1 MHGSSRRTKGKVRW
15 SKLYSFSCFR
25 PHTSDSDSAQELIG
39 QPGFSR
45 VVFCNE
51 PQVHKR
57 KPYKYTNN
65 SVSTKK
71 YTAVTFLPKALFEQ
85 FRRVANLYFLLTA
98 ALSITSWAP
107 VKPVSLIAPL
117 VFVVGISML
126 KEAVE
131 DWYRFLQ
138 DLNVNTRTVKAHA
151 GNGLFVD
158 KLWREISVG
167 DVVKVNKDEYFS
179 SDLLLLSSSYED
191 GVCYVETMNL
201 DGETNLKIKRCLEVT
216 LDLNEDAKFS
226 EFKATTRCEDPNPS
240 LYTFVGN
247 LEFENKIYPLSPSQI
262 LLRDSK
268 LRNTDY
274 VYGAVIFSGHDTK
287 VVRNSTMSP
296 SKRSRLEKKM
306 DKVIYLLFSMLLLIS
321 LVTSIGSAVVIKS
334 DMSQWWY
341 LSLEDSDPLFDPS
354 NPLKSG
360 FLQFIR
366 ALILYGYLIPI
377 SLYVSIEIVKVL
389 QAKFINKDKKMYDE
403 ATCKSVQARTSNLN
417 EELGQ
422 VEIILSDKTG
432 TLTCNQME
440 FRKCSIAGISY
451 GGNINE
457 VDIAASKRMNT
468 DIEAY
473 RSSIDQS
480 DTTSQSLEMSEF
492 SVADI
497 ITQQA
502 ILRGQEN
509 ADNLNARN
517 SRLSD
522 VRKESVIRV
531 IKGFNFR
538 DDRLMNNQWIYRSD
552 LFDMTMFFRVMAL
565 CHTGIPVEDG
575 QTDKLKYEAESP
587 EEVAFLIASQ
597 EFGFQF
603 FQRTQSLMTL
613 KELDPSSGK
622 QVKREYKLLNLLEFS
637 SSRKRMSVI
646 LRDEDGKIYLLCK
659 GADSII
665 FDRLAD
671 NGGAY
676 QEATTSHLSNY
687 AEDGFRTLA
696 FAYRVLELAEYEQ
709 WNSIF
714 MQAKTTVGPER
725 EELLEHAT
733 EMIEKELTLLGVA
746 AVEDKLQKGVVEC
759 IDKLAQAGMKIWLLT
774 GDKKETA
781 INIGFS
787 CSLLR
792 QDMKQFHV
800 CLSKE
805 TESKN
810 QLKAMKEEIL
820 HQIESSYQVMCQDSN
835 KYSPFAMVVDGR
847 ALEIALKSDVRDQFL
862 QLAVNCASV
871 ICCRVSPKQKALI
884 TRLVKEYT
892 GKTTLAIGDGA
903 NDVGMIQEAD
913 IGVGISGVEGMQAVM
928 ASDFSLPQ
936 FRFLERLLIVHGHWC
951 YKRISKMVL
960 YFVYKNI
967 AFGLTLFYYDIFTN
981 FSGDSLYDDWYMVM
995 FNVLLTSLP
1004 VVSLGV
1010 FEQDVSSDV
1019 CLQFPS
1025 LYRQGQRNIIFSW
1038 SRIVGWI
1045 LNGTVAASVVFLAN
1059 IYMFSPAAFR
1069 QEGNVA
1075 DITHFGAIM
1084 YTCIIWTVNCQIA
1097 LIITHFTWIQHLF
1110 IWGSILLWYIF
1121 AVAYGALPPDYS
1133 QRGFNIITESIG
1145 STPKYWIATFL
1156 VIVVALLP
1164 YFTHIAFQR
1173 LLYPMDDHIIQE
1185 MKHCKKDVT
1194 ENQMWLREQ
1203 RNSQRSTQ
1211 VGFSARVDAR
1221 IRSFKEGL
1229 SLKRIYI
1236 YKSVTNT
1243 PFYKSWTSS
1252 PLFS

>member
-1 MHGSSRRTKGKVRW
+1 MHESSRRTRGKVRW
-15 SKLYSFSCFR
+15 SKLYSFSCLR
-25 PHTSDSDSAQELIG
+25 PHTSDPDSAQELIG

-45 VVFCNE
+45 VVF
-51 PQVHKR
+51 
-57 KPYKYTNN
+57 
-65 SVSTKK
+65 
-71 YTAVTFLPKALFEQ
+71 

-98 ALSITSWAP
+98 ALSITSLAP
-107 VKPVSLIAPL
+107 VKPLTLIGPL

-138 DLNVNTRTVKAHA
+138 DLTVNSRTVKAHA
-151 GNGLFVD
+151 ENGLFVD

-167 DVVKVNKDEYFS
+167 DVVKVKKDEYFS

-201 DGETNLKIKRCLEVT
+201 DGETSLKIKRCLEAT
-216 LDLNEDAKFS
+216 LHLNEDAKFS
-226 EFKATTRCEDPNPS
+226 EFKATARCEDPNPS

-247 LEFENKIYPLSPSQI
+247 LEFESKIYPLSPTQI

-268 LRNTDY
+268 LRNTY

-321 LVTSIGSAVVIKS
+321 LVTSIGSSMVIKS

-354 NPLKSG
+354 NPSKSG

-377 SLYVSIEIVKVL
+377 SLYVSIEIVKML

-422 VEIILSDKTG
+422 VEIIMSDKTG

-440 FRKCSIAGISY
+440 FRKCSIARFSY

-457 VDIAASKRMNT
+457 VDIVASKRMNT

-492 SVADI
+492 SVVDI
-497 ITQQA
+497 IAQQA
-502 ILRGQEN
+502 ILRGHEN

-522 VRKESVIRV
+522 VRKKSVV
-531 IKGFNFR
+531 KVVKGFNFR

-552 LFDMTMFFRVMAL
+552 FFDMTMFFRVMAL

-575 QTDKLKYEAESP
+575 QTDKLKCEAESP

-613 KELDPSSGK
+613 KELDPSSEK

-646 LRDEDGKIYLLCK
+646 VRDEDGKIYLLCK

-676 QEATTSHLSNY
+676 LESTASHLSNY

-696 FAYRVLELAEYEQ
+696 FAYRALELAEYEQ

-714 MQAKTTVGPER
+714 TQARTTVGPER

-733 EMIEKELTLLGVA
+733 EMIEKELILLGVV
-746 AVEDKLQKGVVEC
+746 AVEDC
-759 IDKLAQAGMKIWLLT
+759 
-774 GDKKETA
+774 
-781 INIGFS
+781 
-787 CSLLR
+787 
-792 QDMKQFHV
+792 
-800 CLSKE
+800 
-805 TESKN
+805 
-810 QLKAMKEEIL
+810 
-820 HQIESSYQVMCQDSN
+820 
-835 KYSPFAMVVDGR
+835 
-847 ALEIALKSDVRDQFL
+847 
-862 QLAVNCASV
+862 
-871 ICCRVSPKQKALI
+871 
-884 TRLVKEYT
+884 
-892 GKTTLAIGDGA
+892 
-903 NDVGMIQEAD
+903 
-913 IGVGISGVEGMQAVM
+913 
-928 ASDFSLPQ
+928 
-936 FRFLERLLIVHGHWC
+936 
-951 YKRISKMVL
+951 
-960 YFVYKNI
+960 
-967 AFGLTLFYYDIFTN
+967 
-981 FSGDSLYDDWYMVM
+981 
-995 FNVLLTSLP
+995 
-1004 VVSLGV
+1004 
-1010 FEQDVSSDV
+1010 
-1019 CLQFPS
+1019 
-1025 LYRQGQRNIIFSW
+1025 
-1038 SRIVGWI
+1038 
-1045 LNGTVAASVVFLAN
+1045 
-1059 IYMFSPAAFR
+1059 
-1069 QEGNVA
+1069 
-1075 DITHFGAIM
+1075 
-1084 YTCIIWTVNCQIA
+1084 
-1097 LIITHFTWIQHLF
+1097 
-1110 IWGSILLWYIF
+1110 
-1121 AVAYGALPPDYS
+1121 
-1133 QRGFNIITESIG
+1133 
-1145 STPKYWIATFL
+1145 
-1156 VIVVALLP
+1156 
-1164 YFTHIAFQR
+1164 
-1173 LLYPMDDHIIQE
+1173 
-1185 MKHCKKDVT
+1185 
-1194 ENQMWLREQ
+1194 
-1203 RNSQRSTQ
+1203 
-1211 VGFSARVDAR
+1211 
-1221 IRSFKEGL
+1221 
-1229 SLKRIYI
+1229 
-1236 YKSVTNT
+1236 
-1243 PFYKSWTSS
+1243 
-1252 PLFS
+1252 

>member
-1 MHGSSRRTKGKVRW
+1 MHESSRRTRGKVRW
-15 SKLYSFSCFR
+15 SKLYSFSCLR
-25 PHTSDSDSAQELIG
+25 PHTSDPDSAQELIG

-51 PQVHKR
+51 PQLHKR
-57 KPYKYTNN
+57 KPYKYTSN

-98 ALSITSWAP
+98 ALSITSLAP
-107 VKPVSLIAPL
+107 VKPLTLIGPL

-138 DLNVNTRTVKAHA
+138 DLNVNSRTVKAHA
-151 GNGLFVD
+151 ENGLFVD

-167 DVVKVNKDEYFS
+167 DVVKVKKDEYFS

-201 DGETNLKIKRCLEVT
+201 DGETSLKIKRCLEAT
-216 LDLNEDAKFS
+216 LHLNEDAKFS

-247 LEFENKIYPLSPSQI
+247 LEFESKIYPLSPTQI

-287 VVRNSTMSP
+287 VVRNSTVSP

-321 LVTSIGSAVVIKS
+321 LVTSIGSSVVIKS

-354 NPLKSG
+354 NPSKSG

-377 SLYVSIEIVKVL
+377 SLYVSIEIVKML
-389 QAKFINKDKKMYDE
+389 QARFINKDKKMYDE

-440 FRKCSIAGISY
+440 FRKCSIAGFSY

-468 DIEAY
+468 DSEAY

-492 SVADI
+492 SVVDI
-497 ITQQA
+497 IAQQA
-502 ILRGQEN
+502 ILRGHEN
-509 ADNLNARN
+509 ADNSNARN

-522 VRKESVIRV
+522 VRKESI

-552 LFDMTMFFRVMAL
+552 FFDMTMFFRVMAL

-646 LRDEDGKIYLLCK
+646 VRDEDGKIYLLCK

-665 FDRLAD
+665 FDRLAE

-676 QEATTSHLSNY
+676 LESTTSHLSNY

-696 FAYRVLELAEYEQ
+696 FAYRALELAEYEE

-714 MQAKTTVGPER
+714 TQARTTVGPER

-733 EMIEKELTLLGVA
+733 EMIEKELILLGVV
-746 AVEDKLQKGVVEC
+746 AVEDKLQKGVLEC
-759 IDKLAQAGMKIWLLT
+759 IDKLAQAGIKIWLLT

-805 TESKN
+805 TESKK
-810 QLKAMKEEIL
+810 QLKDMKEEIL
-820 HQIESSYQVMCQDSN
+820 HQIESSYQVMCQDNN
-835 KYSPFAMVVDGR
+835 KDSPFALVVDGR
-847 ALEIALKSDVRDQFL
+847 ALEIALKSDVRGQFL

-884 TRLVKEYT
+884 TRLVKKHT

-913 IGVGISGVEGMQAVM
+913 IGVGISGMEGMQAVM

-960 YFVYKNI
+960 YSVYKNI
-967 AFGLTLFYYDIFTN
+967 AFGLTLFYYEILTN
-981 FSGDSLYDDWYMVM
+981 FSGDSLYDDWYMVV
-995 FNVLLTSLP
+995 FNVFLTSMP
-1004 VVSLGV
+1004 VISLGV

-1038 SRIVGWI
+1038 SRVVGWI
-1045 LNGTVAASVVFLAN
+1045 LNGIVAASVIFLAN
-1059 IYMFSPAAFR
+1059 VYIFSAAAFR
-1069 QEGNVA
+1069 QEGHVA
-1075 DITHFGAIM
+1075 DITQFGAIM

-1110 IWGSILLWYIF
+1110 IWGSVLLWYIF
-1121 AVAYGALPPDYS
+1121 ALAYGALPPDYS
-1133 QRGFNIITESIG
+1133 QRGFNILTESIG
-1145 STPKYWIATFL
+1145 AAPLYWVATFL
-1156 VIVVALLP
+1156 VTIAALLP
-1164 YFTHIAFQR
+1164 YFTHIAVQS
-1173 LLYPMDDHIIQE
+1173 LLSPMDDHIIRE
-1185 MKHCKKDVT
+1185 MKHGKKDVT

-1229 SLKRIYI
+1229 SLKRISI
-1236 YKSVTNT
+1236 YNKSATNT